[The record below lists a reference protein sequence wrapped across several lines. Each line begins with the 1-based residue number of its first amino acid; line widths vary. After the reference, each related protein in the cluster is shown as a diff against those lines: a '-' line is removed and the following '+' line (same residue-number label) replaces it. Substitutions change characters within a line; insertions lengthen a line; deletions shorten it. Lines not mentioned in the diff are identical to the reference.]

1 MPTYIFTHLF
11 YTEKFIN
18 TGIIFNLNSYFKQII
33 IKDGGTMAYRETVL
47 GGQGPASFFGLRGID
62 SLLENI
68 YDYGLLVF
76 LLVFTIV
83 FAGLQKTKVL
93 GEGRKNLNMVVA
105 LVMGMAVVIPHI
117 TGDYSNGYD
126 VVVIVNNALPSVS
139 LLAVASIML
148 LILIGIF
155 GAEKR
160 WIGTP
165 LSGWI
170 AILAF
175 IFIVVIFGSSAGIW
189 DVTWLRYLDNDTI
202 ATIIVILVFALIVYY
217 ITKDDSSHE
226 AAEAHHTM
234 ERVGNFFGGKGGG
247 NH

>member
-1 MPTYIFTHLF
+1 MV
-11 YTEKFIN
+11 
-18 TGIIFNLNSYFKQII
+18 
-33 IKDGGTMAYRETVL
+33 YRETVL
-47 GGQGPASFFGLRGID
+47 GGQGPASFFGLSGID
-62 SLLENI
+62 NLLRNV
-68 YDYGLLVF
+68 YDYGFLVF

-83 FAGLQKTKVL
+83 FAGLQKSKIL
-93 GEGRKNLNMVVA
+93 GEGRKNLNVIIA
-105 LVMGMAVVIPHI
+105 LVMGLTVIIPHI
-117 TGDYSNGYD
+117 VGTYPGNYD
-126 VVVIVNNALPSVS
+126 VVVIVNNALPNVS
-139 LLAVASIML
+139 LIAVASIML
-148 LILIGIF
+148 LILIGLF

-175 IFIVVIFGSSAGIW
+175 IFIVVIFGSAAGIW

-217 ITKDDSSHE
+217 ITKDDSEHE
-226 AAEAHHTM
+226 VAEAHHAF
-234 ERVGNFFGGKGGG
+234 EKVGNFFGGKGGG

>member
-1 MPTYIFTHLF
+1 
-11 YTEKFIN
+11 
-18 TGIIFNLNSYFKQII
+18 
-33 IKDGGTMAYRETVL
+33 MAYGETVF
-47 GGQGPASFFGLRGID
+47 GGQGPASFFNLWSLDR
-62 SLLENI
+62 LLENV

-83 FAGLQKTKVL
+83 FAGLQKSKIL
-93 GEGRKNLNMVVA
+93 GEGRKNLNVI
-105 LVMGMAVVIPHI
+105 LSLIMGLSVVIPHI
-117 TGDYSNGYD
+117 TGDYPSNYD
-126 VVVIVNNALPSVS
+126 VVVIVNNALPNVS

-148 LILIGIF
+148 LILIGLF

-160 WIGTP
+160 WIGAP

-175 IFIVVIFGSSAGIW
+175 IFIVVIFGSAAGVW
-189 DVTWLRYLDNDTI
+189 DATWLRYLDNDTI

-226 AAEAHHTM
+226 MAEANHAF
-234 ERVGNFFGGKGGG
+234 EKIGNFFGGKGGG
-247 NH
+247 GAH